1 MWFTALLINL
11 AILASSA
18 APAQAAPIG
27 AIIQGTPVWVYP
39 LIALLLY
46 LGLQA
51 TRPRTVSLVRAFITP
66 AIFIAW
72 GLVSLFARPT
82 LSPVLILDWL
92 LTAVAFG
99 TLAFLTTR
107 LAEVRFDH
115 VRRAVSL
122 PASWLPLTRNLLIF
136 AAKYSLAIAVATH
149 PAARDQLALWD
160 IAVSGASA
168 GYFLGWLARFA
179 AAYRQPPTP
188 ALSR

>member
-1 MWFTALLINL
+1 MWFTALFITLT
-11 AILASSA
+11 ILASSA

-27 AIIQGTPVWVYP
+27 AIIQGTPVWVYL

-46 LGLQA
+46 LGIQA

-92 LTAVAFG
+92 LTAGAFG

-115 VRRAVSL
+115 VRHAVSL
-122 PASWLPLTRNLLIF
+122 PASWLPLARNLLIF
-136 AAKYSLAIAVATH
+136 AAKYGLAIAAATH

-168 GYFLGWLARFA
+168 GYFLGWLARFTS
-179 AAYRQPPTP
+179 AYRQTPTP